1 MALLSAFF
9 SYLVK
14 FIIFLCIASG
24 GFILGKKLRDKKT
37 NNIKSASEK

>member
-24 GFILGKKLRDKKT
+24 GFILGKKFRDKK
-37 NNIKSASEK
+37 NDKLKSAPEK

>member
-14 FIIFLCIASG
+14 FIIFCALASAG
-24 GFILGKKLRDKKT
+24 GFILGKKFRDKK
-37 NNIKSASEK
+37 ER